1 MSMIALTEQL
11 RAGRSTART
20 LLLLIA
26 LTGAV
31 IVGLLAMH
39 SLNTHT
45 AAQAGHHSAVAADVH
60 GATLE
65 DAHASTGPAAAA
77 VDETCADCGTGHST
91 MLAMACVLALLATV
105 LLLARMRGAQRWL
118 ALLPRPGP
126 PAAAPPVGTCL
137 RPPSLTALC
146 ISRT

>member
-1 MSMIALTEQL
+1 MSLIALTEQL
-11 RAGRSTART
+11 RAGRSMART

-77 VDETCADCGTGHST
+77 VDETCGTGHST

>member
-1 MSMIALTEQL
+1 MSLIALTEHL
-11 RAGRSTART
+11 RAGRSMART

-31 IVGLLAMH
+31 IIGLLAMH
-39 SLNTHT
+39 SLNTHAT
-45 AAQAGHHSAVAADVH
+45 AESGHHATMATDQG
-60 GATLE
+60 GASVMG
-65 DAHASTGPAAAA
+65 DAHAATTVSA
-77 VDETCADCGTGHST
+77 EESCADCGTSHSG

-105 LLLARMRGAQRWL
+105 LLLARARGAQSWL

-126 PAAAPPVGTCL
+126 RALPASDSPGL
-137 RPPSLTALC
+137 HPPSLTVLC

>member
-1 MSMIALTEQL
+1 MSLVALTERL
-11 RAGRSTART
+11 HAGRSMART

-26 LTGAV
+26 VTGAV

-45 AAQAGHHSAVAADVH
+45 AADTGHQTTVASATADDHHS
-60 GATLE
+60 GASGT
-65 DAHASTGPAAAA
+65 
-77 VDETCADCGTGHST
+77 DEGCADCDSGRSD

-105 LLLARMRGAQRWL
+105 LLLARLRPNRVWL
-118 ALLPRPGP
+118 SVLPRPQP
-126 PAAAPPVGTCL
+126 LSAALPGRPSL
-137 RPPSLTALC
+137 RPPSLTTLC

>member
-1 MSMIALTEQL
+1 MSLIALTERL
-11 RAGRSTART
+11 HAGRSMART

-26 LTGAV
+26 VTAAV

-45 AAQAGHHSAVAADVH
+45 AADTGHQTTASATADDHHS
-60 GATLE
+60 GASVT
-65 DAHASTGPAAAA
+65 
-77 VDETCADCGTGHST
+77 DEGCADCGSGHSD

-105 LLLARMRGAQRWL
+105 LLVALLRPGRVWL
-118 ALLPRPGP
+118 SVLPRPQP
-126 PAAAPPVGTCL
+126 LSAALPGRPSL

>member
-1 MSMIALTEQL
+1 MSLIALTERL
-11 RAGRSTART
+11 HAGRSMART

-26 LTGAV
+26 VTGAV

-45 AAQAGHHSAVAADVH
+45 AADTGHQTTIATADDHHS
-60 GATLE
+60 GSTAT
-65 DAHASTGPAAAA
+65 
-77 VDETCADCGTGHST
+77 DEPCADCGSGHSD

-105 LLLARMRGAQRWL
+105 LLLARLRPSQVWL
-118 ALLPRPGP
+118 SVLPRPQP
-126 PAAAPPVGTCL
+126 LSAALPGRPGL

>member
-1 MSMIALTEQL
+1 MSLIALTERL
-11 RAGRSTART
+11 HAGRSMART

-26 LTGAV
+26 VTAAV

-45 AAQAGHHSAVAADVH
+45 AADTGHQTTVATASATAEDHHS
-60 GATLE
+60 GSTATGE
-65 DAHASTGPAAAA
+65 P
-77 VDETCADCGTGHST
+77 CADCGSGHSD

-105 LLLARMRGAQRWL
+105 LLLGRLRPSKVSL
-118 ALLPRPGP
+118 SLLPRPQPLSAALPGGP
-126 PAAAPPVGTCL
+126 RL
-137 RPPSLTALC
+137 RPPSLTVLC

>member
-1 MSMIALTEQL
+1 MSLIELMERL
-11 RAGRSTART
+11 RADRSMART

-45 AAQAGHHSAVAADVH
+45 TAETGHQATMAADPSAMGTESH
-60 GATLE
+60 AGAT
-65 DAHASTGPAAAA
+65 AA
-77 VDETCADCGTGHST
+77 VDDGCVDCGSDHSS

-105 LLLARMRGAQRWL
+105 LLLARPAAVRHWL
-118 ALLPRPGP
+118 ASLPRPGP
-126 PAAAPPVGTCL
+126 PAVSPPAIPGL

>member
-1 MSMIALTEQL
+1 MSLITLTEQL
-11 RAGRSTART
+11 RAGRSMPRT
-20 LLLLIA
+20 LVLLIA

-45 AAQAGHHSAVAADVH
+45 AAEAGHHTSVAVEIH
-60 GATLE
+60 GASPD
-65 DAHASTGPAAAA
+65 DAHASTGTASA
-77 VDETCADCGTGHST
+77 VMDDTCADCGTGHSN

-105 LLLARMRGAQRWL
+105 LLLARTRGAHQWL
-118 ALLPRPGP
+118 ALLPRSGP
-126 PAAAPPVGTCL
+126 PTVTPPRATAL
-137 RPPSLTALC
+137 APPSLTALC

>member
-1 MSMIALTEQL
+1 MSLIALTEHL
-11 RAGRSTART
+11 RAGRSMART

-31 IVGLLAMH
+31 IIGLLAMH
-39 SLNTHT
+39 SLNTHAT
-45 AAQAGHHSAVAADVH
+45 AESGHH
-60 GATLE
+60 ATTATDQATASVTG
-65 DAHASTGPAAAA
+65 DAHAATTVSA
-77 VDETCADCGTGHST
+77 EESCADCGTSHSG

-105 LLLARMRGAQRWL
+105 LFLARPRGGQQWL

-126 PAAAPPVGTCL
+126 PTLPPPGVPGL
-137 RPPSLTALC
+137 HPPSLTVLC

>member
-1 MSMIALTEQL
+1 MSLIALTEHL
-11 RAGRSTART
+11 RAGHSMART

-26 LTGAV
+26 VIGAV

-45 AAQAGHHSAVAADVH
+45 TAETGHHATMAADPS
-60 GATLE
+60 GM
-65 DAHASTGPAAAA
+65 STDSHAAATTA
-77 VDETCADCGTGHST
+77 VEEACIDCGSDHSS
-91 MLAMACVLALLATV
+91 MFAMACVLALLATV
-105 LLLARMRGAQRWL
+105 LLLARPAGGHQGL

-126 PAAAPPVGTCL
+126 ATVSSPGIPG
-137 RPPSLTALC
+137 RSHPPSLTALC

>member
-1 MSMIALTEQL
+1 MSLIALTEQL
-11 RAGRSTART
+11 RAGRSMART

-45 AAQAGHHSAVAADVH
+45 AAETGHHATMAADP
-60 GATLE
+60 A
-65 DAHASTGPAAAA
+65 DMSTDSHAAATTA
-77 VDETCADCGTGHST
+77 VDDGCADCGSDHSS
-91 MLAMACVLALLATV
+91 MFAMACVLALLATV
-105 LLLARMRGAQRWL
+105 LLLARPAAVRQWL

-126 PAAAPPVGTCL
+126 PVVSPPGIPGL

>member
-1 MSMIALTEQL
+1 MSLIALTEQL
-11 RAGRSTART
+11 RAGRSMVRT
-20 LLLLIA
+20 LQLLIV

-45 AAQAGHHSAVAADVH
+45 TAETAHHATTATDPSAMSSDSHAALTTAVEEACVECGSDHS
-60 GATLE
+60 
-65 DAHASTGPAAAA
+65 S
-77 VDETCADCGTGHST
+77 
-91 MLAMACVLALLATV
+91 MFAMACILALLVTV
-105 LLLARMRGAQRWL
+105 LLLARASAGHRGL

-126 PAAAPPVGTCL
+126 PKISPPGISG
-137 RPPSLTALC
+137 RSHPPSLIALC

>member
-1 MSMIALTEQL
+1 MSLIALTEQL
-11 RAGRSTART
+11 RAGRSMART

-77 VDETCADCGTGHST
+77 VE
-91 MLAMACVLALLATV
+91 LAKLE
-105 LLLARMRGAQRWL
+105 R
-118 ALLPRPGP
+118 
-126 PAAAPPVGTCL
+126 
-137 RPPSLTALC
+137 
-146 ISRT
+146 

>member
-1 MSMIALTEQL
+1 MSLITLTDRL
-11 RAGRSTART
+11 RAGRSMART

-45 AAQAGHHSAVAADVH
+45 AADTGHHTTVAAAESVTGDDHHSA
-60 GATLE
+60 AT
-65 DAHASTGPAAAA
+65 AAA
-77 VDETCADCGTGHST
+77 EGCADCGSSHSD

-105 LLLARMRGAQRWL
+105 LLARLRPSHVWL
-118 ALLPRPGP
+118 SIPPRPQPLGT
-126 PAAAPPVGTCL
+126 APPGSRPSM
-137 RPPSLTALC
+137 RPPSLTTLC

>member
-1 MSMIALTEQL
+1 MSLITLREQL
-11 RAGRSTART
+11 RAGRSMART
-20 LLLLIA
+20 LVLLIA

-45 AAQAGHHSAVAADVH
+45 AAETGHHATTAADPAGMSTDSH
-60 GATLE
+60 AGAT
-65 DAHASTGPAAAA
+65 GA
-77 VDETCADCGTGHST
+77 VDDGCVDCGSDHSS
-91 MLAMACVLALLATV
+91 MFAMACVLALLATV
-105 LLLARMRGAQRWL
+105 LLLARPAAVRQWL

-126 PAAAPPVGTCL
+126 PAGSPPGIAGL
-137 RPPSLTALC
+137 SRPPSLTALC

>member
-1 MSMIALTEQL
+1 MSLIRLTEHL
-11 RAGRSTART
+11 RAGRSMARS

-31 IVGLLAMH
+31 IVGLLAMRSFNAH
-39 SLNTHT
+39 ATAEAGHATSMAAEMTDSSAGDSHATT
-45 AAQAGHHSAVAADVH
+45 AAAEA
-60 GATLE
+60 
-65 DAHASTGPAAAA
+65 
-77 VDETCADCGTGHST
+77 CADCGTGNSS

-105 LLLARMRGAQRWL
+105 LLLARPRGDHQWL
-118 ALLPRPGP
+118 TALPRPGL
-126 PAAAPPVGTCL
+126 PAVAPLRAPRP